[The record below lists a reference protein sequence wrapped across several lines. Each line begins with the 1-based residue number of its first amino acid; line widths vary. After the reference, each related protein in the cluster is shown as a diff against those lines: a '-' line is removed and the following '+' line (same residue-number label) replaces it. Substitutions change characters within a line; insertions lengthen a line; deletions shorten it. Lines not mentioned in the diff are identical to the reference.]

1 MDHLRHS
8 RPFQGRPRYLGLV
21 GAPKPVDHVA
31 RLRKEY
37 TRAGLKESD
46 AAPDPIAQFRRWFGE
61 ALAADLHEPNAMT
74 LASATPD
81 GRPSARVVLLKGFD
95 ERGFAFYTNYEGR
108 KGRELEDNPR
118 CALVFYWGEL
128 ERQVRV
134 EGRASRVSEEE
145 SDGYFKSRPRG
156 SRLGAWVSEQSRP
169 VESRDA
175 LEKRLRGLEAEYEG
189 REVPRPHFWG
199 GYRVEPE
206 VIEFWQGRENRL
218 HDRLVYRRSEGG
230 GWRRERLQP

>member
-1 MDHLRHS
+1 LDHLRHS

-95 ERGFAFYTNYEGR
+95 ERGFAFYTNYESR

-145 SDGYFKSRPRG
+145 SDGYFESRPRG